1 MTPSDVTHP
10 TARVLER
17 VVLGEGDA
25 SALAHVEG
33 CAECAA
39 WVASEKRAAADFAA
53 DPARSPERFL
63 AAVAARASRES
74 EAKGGGAGASE
85 PPRASVV
92 PLARV
97 VRARLYWAAAPLA
110 AAALILLFF
119 RPSAAPPREV
129 GEGVPPV
136 ATDIAF
142 KGAMAIAVI
151 RERTGTQ
158 ERITSDVEIR
168 PLDRIRLELS
178 LDTPR
183 PIAAGV
189 LADDGTWATLIA
201 PAVLDGGTHFSEL
214 SVRFDE
220 SPKSGVVVVGDPA
233 AIERARA
240 TRELTG
246 LRVLR
251 LHAQ

>member
-1 MTPSDVTHP
+1 MSPHESTHP
-10 TARVLER
+10 SARELER
-17 VVLGEGDA
+17 VVLGEADA
-25 SALAHVEG
+25 SALAHVAG

-39 WVASEKRAAADFAA
+39 WVASEKRAASAFSA
-53 DPARSPERFL
+53 DPARSPERFM
-63 AAVAARASRES
+63 AAVTARAAETQRAE
-74 EAKGGGAGASE
+74 KRGGAGASE

-92 PLARV
+92 PLARI

-110 AAALILLFF
+110 AAALVLLFF
-119 RPSAAPPREV
+119 RPGAAPPRDQ
-129 GEGVPPV
+129 GGDPPA

-142 KGAMAIAVI
+142 KGAMALAVI
-151 RERTGTQ
+151 REREGAQ
-158 ERITSDVEIR
+158 ARITGDVEIR

-214 SVRFDE
+214 SVRFDA
-220 SPKSGVVVVGDPA
+220 SPKSGLVVVGDPA
-233 AIERARA
+233 AVERARA

-246 LRVLR
+246 VRVLR